1 MPDPATMEKLAQALG
16 MPVAYFHATNDL
28 VAETLLVMSRLE
40 PEQQRELL
48 TKVRDYAQSR
58 GVAILPSSDN
68 DLREEKNMLKRLRR
82 WWLRRHAPCPMA
94 PEQMQALLTATQE
107 ILQEV
112 QA

>member
-1 MPDPATMEKLAQALG
+1 LREARLAKGLTQAQLGAVLGLDEENSAAPRVSRYERGDRVPDPATMEKLAQALG

-58 GVAILPSSDN
+58 GVDIDP
-68 DLREEKNMLKRLRR
+68 
-82 WWLRRHAPCPMA
+82 
-94 PEQMQALLTATQE
+94 PE
-107 ILQEV
+107 
-112 QA
+112 

>member
-40 PEQQRELL
+40 PGQQRELL

-68 DLREEKNMLKRLRR
+68 DLREEKT
-82 WWLRRHAPCPMA
+82 C
-94 PEQMQALLTATQE
+94 
-107 ILQEV
+107 
-112 QA
+112 

>member
-1 MPDPATMEKLAQALG
+1 MEKLAQALG

-68 DLREEKNMLKRLRR
+68 DLGEEKT
-82 WWLRRHAPCPMA
+82 C
-94 PEQMQALLTATQE
+94 
-107 ILQEV
+107 
-112 QA
+112 